1 MATHRSAKKRHVQ
14 SLKRRARNNQV
25 RKTVRGAVRKLRD
38 AAAAG
43 GAGDKQELLKD
54 AERLL
59 RKASSKGSCTSGPS
73 RAPSRA
79 SPSSSSARRA
89 APAHAQTARTS
100 RSIASRGAIGSP
112 PLSATSVLR
121 TASRQERSRRRSKRR
136 A

>member
-43 GAGDKQELLKD
+43 SGDRQTLLAD

-59 RKASSKGSCTSGPS
+59 RKASSKGVLHKRTVS
-73 RAPSRA
+73 RTVSRLA
-79 SPSSSSARRA
+79 KLVQR
-89 APAHAQTARTS
+89 
-100 RSIASRGAIGSP
+100 
-112 PLSATSVLR
+112 
-121 TASRQERSRRRSKRR
+121 
-136 A
+136 

>member
-43 GAGDKQELLKD
+43 TGDKQALLKD

-59 RKASSKGSCTSGPS
+59 RKASSKGVVHKRTVS
-73 RAPSRA
+73 RTVSRLA
-79 SPSSSSARRA
+79 KLVQR
-89 APAHAQTARTS
+89 
-100 RSIASRGAIGSP
+100 
-112 PLSATSVLR
+112 
-121 TASRQERSRRRSKRR
+121 
-136 A
+136 